1 MNSSLDL
8 NLTRVLCAIVET
20 GTVSQTAV
28 RLDMSAS
35 AVSVVLNK
43 LRRHYND
50 PIMFRG
56 GAGMQPT
63 ALTLELY
70 KIFKPAL
77 EMMDSGVN
85 KSALLNQQGVAMRT
99 LRIRSSS
106 LVEFWLLGYMM
117 QNPPQG
123 HSLSYEFLSNQPSV
137 QKLFFFKQK
146 TAYEIDIGFSLE
158 NDSAIQRYP
167 LFQSNSVLVC
177 RHDHP
182 RVKEAITLEELKAEE
197 LLGWILP
204 QDAVEKEQYLVA
216 FDDIYTV
223 HRTYRSTSFSNLLI
237 HTAHSD
243 ALMFAPALFARQMCA
258 ILPLKT
264 VKTAFLDSS
273 KLNIYAHIHKAQKS
287 DPVLQHIIGL
297 FSQLEATSALPL
309 SREGQQQ

>member
-8 NLTRVLCAIVET
+8 NLTRILCAIVET
-20 GTVSQTAV
+20 GTVSLTAE
-28 RLDMSAS
+28 RLDMSIS

-43 LRRHYND
+43 LRKHYND
-50 PIMFRG
+50 PIVFRAG
-56 GAGMQPT
+56 NGMQPT

-77 EMMDSGVN
+77 EMMDSGAS
-85 KSALLNQQGVAMRT
+85 KTTRLNQQGVARRT

-117 QNPPQG
+117 QNPPAG
-123 HSLSYEFLSNQPSV
+123 HSVSYEFLSNQPSV
-137 QKLFFFKQK
+137 QKRIELLRRRQID
-146 TAYEIDIGFSLE
+146 IDIGFSLE

-167 LFQSNSVLVC
+167 LFQSNSVLIC
-177 RHDHP
+177 RRDHP
-182 RVKEAITLEELKAEE
+182 RVKEAVTFEELKAEE

-223 HRTYRSTSFSNLLI
+223 HRTYRSTSFTNLLI

-243 ALMFAPALFARQMCA
+243 AVMFVPALFARQMCE
-258 ILPLKT
+258 ILPLRT

-273 KLNIYAHIHKAQKS
+273 KLNIYAHIHKAQKN

-297 FSQLEATSALPL
+297 FSQLEGTSVSPL
-309 SREGQQQ
+309 SREGRQK